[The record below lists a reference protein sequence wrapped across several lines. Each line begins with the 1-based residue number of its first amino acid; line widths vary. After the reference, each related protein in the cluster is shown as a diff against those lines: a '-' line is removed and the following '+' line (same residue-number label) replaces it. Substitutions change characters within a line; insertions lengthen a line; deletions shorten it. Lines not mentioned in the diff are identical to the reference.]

1 MVLPL
6 VYWSTMGAKQKHRT
20 ASNSYNLRCKVEL
33 PIEVQLKNDS
43 AFLNEFASQPK
54 PGQSSKSRS
63 DNESNTGIDLET
75 DNLVTQES
83 EDSIEESPVF
93 CQKKNTKN
101 QIGHHISKILDT
113 ESMWLQANW
122 IRH

>member
-6 VYWSTMGAKQKHRT
+6 VYWSTMRAKQKHRT
-20 ASNSYNLRCKVEL
+20 ASNSYNLRHKAEL

-75 DNLVTQES
+75 DNSVTRG
-83 EDSIEESPVF
+83 F
-93 CQKKNTKN
+93 Y
-101 QIGHHISKILDT
+101 
-113 ESMWLQANW
+113 
-122 IRH
+122 